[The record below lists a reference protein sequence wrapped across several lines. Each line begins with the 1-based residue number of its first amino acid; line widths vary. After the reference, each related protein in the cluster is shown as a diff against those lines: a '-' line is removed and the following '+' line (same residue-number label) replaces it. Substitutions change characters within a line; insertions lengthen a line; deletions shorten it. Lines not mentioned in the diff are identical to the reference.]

1 MNIVNKLTLR
11 HLKTNKG
18 RTIVT
23 ILGITVSVAMITAVF
38 VSIASFLDFNGKVT
52 ILSGGNSHALF
63 QNITQGQLKV
73 IEKDSRIKSTGIT
86 ATLQENGFYL
96 EGSSSYRIGS
106 GQVLAGDL
114 QYLRQMVTSGYDGKL
129 PENEHEIAVEE
140 EFIEKNHLKWKP
152 GDRVTL
158 DVGSRFLE
166 QSGEKQLYYGSY
178 LSDEEFTQTGTKDY
192 KITAILHTNI
202 PTQSAQVL
210 RGMSDREKEGNVD
223 AVILLKEVDH
233 KSLDVIK
240 SMVQKYQIQ
249 TAEINTDYLET
260 KFAIDENSRVI
271 KAIIPMTGV
280 MLVIIVLASVVLIYN
295 AFGMSLSERVR
306 YLGMLASVGATKRQ
320 KRNSVYFE
328 GFLLGLAGIITG
340 IIAGIAGISVTLKIV
355 GRKMIASGM
364 IQGITESEMSM
375 NTVVPIWCII
385 GIVIVS
391 AFTIFISSVIP
402 ARKASAITPIDAIR
416 QQSEWKLKARKLK
429 SPRYIRKIFGY
440 EGELAHKSL
449 KRNSRKTRV
458 ITFSITLSVVLF
470 LCVNY
475 FCQMFMQAADIS
487 VKIPYQIQVMVD
499 YDEKDKLAKELGNIS
514 DIDDF
519 YCVNSEYFEYGEKSL
534 YNMEP
539 GITDKKNLTEAY
551 KDLFQQKV
559 KLYVNNID
567 DEAFNALC
575 EKNGLDYRDFYSGTI
590 KGLLMNNISHKEGG
604 KKVFTE
610 KVLGEQVYQ
619 KETAENSKV
628 EIAGLINYDKENYV
642 CKLSDPGALAVYVPQ
657 SYYFKTAY
665 QGVDSG
671 DLRYLF
677 GIETKRHAEVTEKV
691 LALLDEQGYTHTYCS
706 DVVKMFQT
714 MNTVGFVIEVFVYGF
729 VTLITLITIANII
742 NTVSTGIA
750 LRKKEFAMLKSVGMT
765 PKGFR
770 KMIRLESLFYGLKA
784 LVVGIPLSLLLSY
797 GINRAMG
804 EAALPFEVNWV
815 LYLAVIIVVFLI
827 ILMSMQ
833 YSVSKLKHDT
843 IVETLKEEIL

>member
-320 KRNSVYFE
+320 
-328 GFLLGLAGIITG
+328 
-340 IIAGIAGISVTLKIV
+340 
-355 GRKMIASGM
+355 
-364 IQGITESEMSM
+364 
-375 NTVVPIWCII
+375 
-385 GIVIVS
+385 
-391 AFTIFISSVIP
+391 
-402 ARKASAITPIDAIR
+402 
-416 QQSEWKLKARKLK
+416 
-429 SPRYIRKIFGY
+429 
-440 EGELAHKSL
+440 
-449 KRNSRKTRV
+449 
-458 ITFSITLSVVLF
+458 
-470 LCVNY
+470 
-475 FCQMFMQAADIS
+475 
-487 VKIPYQIQVMVD
+487 
-499 YDEKDKLAKELGNIS
+499 
-514 DIDDF
+514 
-519 YCVNSEYFEYGEKSL
+519 
-534 YNMEP
+534 
-539 GITDKKNLTEAY
+539 
-551 KDLFQQKV
+551 
-559 KLYVNNID
+559 
-567 DEAFNALC
+567 
-575 EKNGLDYRDFYSGTI
+575 
-590 KGLLMNNISHKEGG
+590 
-604 KKVFTE
+604 
-610 KVLGEQVYQ
+610 
-619 KETAENSKV
+619 
-628 EIAGLINYDKENYV
+628 
-642 CKLSDPGALAVYVPQ
+642 
-657 SYYFKTAY
+657 
-665 QGVDSG
+665 
-671 DLRYLF
+671 
-677 GIETKRHAEVTEKV
+677 
-691 LALLDEQGYTHTYCS
+691 
-706 DVVKMFQT
+706 
-714 MNTVGFVIEVFVYGF
+714 
-729 VTLITLITIANII
+729 
-742 NTVSTGIA
+742 
-750 LRKKEFAMLKSVGMT
+750 
-765 PKGFR
+765 
-770 KMIRLESLFYGLKA
+770 
-784 LVVGIPLSLLLSY
+784 
-797 GINRAMG
+797 
-804 EAALPFEVNWV
+804 
-815 LYLAVIIVVFLI
+815 
-827 ILMSMQ
+827 
-833 YSVSKLKHDT
+833 
-843 IVETLKEEIL
+843 